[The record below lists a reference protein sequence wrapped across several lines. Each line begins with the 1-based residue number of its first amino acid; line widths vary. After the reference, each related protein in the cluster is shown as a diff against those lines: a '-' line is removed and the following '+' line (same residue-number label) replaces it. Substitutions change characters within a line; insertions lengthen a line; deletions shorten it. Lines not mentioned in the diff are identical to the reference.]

1 MKLTKQRLKEIIK
14 EELLK
19 ESSRMWDDES
29 SQIYSVSVDIDNA
42 QHASA
47 LKTLLKHEEPKVKK
61 WIKQLMPLLKKS
73 SKLLDDIYNE
83 TMGT

>member
-19 ESSRMWDDES
+19 ESSRTWGDEG
-29 SQIYSVSVDIDNA
+29 SQISSLSNKIDNA
-42 QHASA
+42 LHNPA

-73 SKLLDDIYNE
+73 SKLLDDIYE
-83 TMGT
+83 EILGT

>member
-19 ESSRMWDDES
+19 EGSRMWDDES

-47 LKTLLKHEEPKVKK
+47 LKALLKHEEPKVKK

-73 SKLLDDIYNE
+73 SKLLDDIYE
-83 TMGT
+83 EILGT